1 MNTTLNVTK
10 ALSDGNRLRSVAALM
25 EHDELC
31 VCQITEMLGLA
42 PATVSRHM
50 SVLQNARLVE
60 SRKDGRWVH
69 YRLSGSFPILVKQW
83 LVQEFSQADVIAE
96 DRLKLDAVISADRED
111 LCRSQRMKKSHGG

>member
-60 SRKDGRWVH
+60 SRKEGRWVH
-69 YRLSGSFPILVKQW
+69 YRLSGSFPVLVREW
-83 LVQEFSQADVIAE
+83 LVQEFSQAGVIAE

-111 LCRSQRMKKSHGG
+111 LCRSQRMKKCHGG